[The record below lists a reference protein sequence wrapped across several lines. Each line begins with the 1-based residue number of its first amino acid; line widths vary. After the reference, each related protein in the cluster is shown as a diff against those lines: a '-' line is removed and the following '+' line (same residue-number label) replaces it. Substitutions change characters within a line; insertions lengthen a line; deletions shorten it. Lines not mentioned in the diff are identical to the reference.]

1 MSKIVY
7 LYTSGGAPKC
17 DLTTKP
23 HFDLSRQTHNRF
35 ALAAPSDGMVSM
47 FKLLVDQ
54 YHIDALTV
62 LIDSTTSPG
71 TLKLGTHSNLHVVPS
86 MSWALDFIHP
96 GDILIV
102 RGGFKAWCPL
112 LDYIYR
118 KRENWILFYRANTNR
133 HPWPYWDITL
143 NDLIDTPRAIRGRLH
158 YNFSKPV
165 NEDIFGII
173 NAPSVM
179 PREYDVMVG
188 ASHIHKKKGQHLT
201 VQALQKHYH
210 MFGTKPRAIMPGG
223 FVRGWQV
230 KLIQDIMK
238 SGDVDIEGPVNLT
251 RQQLALAM
259 NRTKLFV
266 HPGYGGQNDRGILE
280 AMCCGCVPLV
290 FGRIHMSPVIY
301 DNAVHITQDPTNIAE
316 IIHYW
321 LSRSEIWDAMIPDI
335 RYYSKINGLH
345 KVAIPKMLDLLS
357 FIDDYPKPDR
367 AAACAR
373 FIGK

>member
-23 HFDLSRQTHNRF
+23 HFDLTRQTQNRF
-35 ALAAPSDGMVSM
+35 AITAPSDGMVNM
-47 FKLLVDQ
+47 FKLLAERH
-54 YHIDALTV
+54 YIDELTV
-62 LIDSTTSPG
+62 LIDSTISPG
-71 TLKLGTHSNLHVVPS
+71 TATLGPHAKLHVVPS

-112 LDYIYR
+112 LDYVYR

-143 NDLIDTPRAIRGRLH
+143 NDLIDAPKSTGRRLH

-165 NEDIFGII
+165 NEDIFGVID
-173 NAPSVM
+173 APGTI

-201 VQALQKHYH
+201 VKALQKYYR
-210 MFGTKPRAIMPGG
+210 MFGTKPHAIMPGG
-223 FVRGWQV
+223 FMRGWQV
-230 KLIQDIMK
+230 KLIKDIMK

-251 RQQLALAM
+251 RQHLALAM

-280 AMCCGCVPLV
+280 AMCCGCLPLV
-290 FGRIHMSPVIY
+290 FGRSHMSPIIY
-301 DNAVHITQDPTNIAE
+301 NNSVHIPQDPANIAV
-316 IIHYW
+316 IINQA
-321 LSRSEIWDAMIPDI
+321 LDI
-335 RYYSKINGLH
+335 VPYYDQSTYSKINGLH
-345 KVAIPKMLDLLS
+345 EVALPKMLDLLY
-357 FIDDYPKPDR
+357 FIDDYPTPDR

-373 FIGK
+373 FIGE